1 MLPRVALL
9 LMLCILGSCAFVSD
23 VIKGDCARAICGCP
37 RDHTKTVEM
46 KLSGR
51 NSEPI
56 PDAALI
62 CLDTGEELGITN
74 SMGLISLRVP
84 GFTTFCG
91 FYADCEVAVFRRKYS
106 NYSDR
111 PFWFAQFIGGESMG
125 STEGKVELVEA
136 GQ

>member
-1 MLPRVALL
+1 MLKHAALL
-9 LMLCILGSCAFVSD
+9 LTLFILGSCAFLSD
-23 VIKGDCARAICGCP
+23 VIQGDCVRGICGCP
-37 RDHTKTVEM
+37 RNSTKTVEI
-46 KLSGR
+46 KLLGR

-74 SMGLISLRVP
+74 SMGLTSIRVP

-91 FYADCEVAVFRRKYS
+91 FYADCEVAVFRTKYS
-106 NYSDR
+106 HYSNR
-111 PFWFAQFIGGESMG
+111 PFWFARFIRGESLG
-125 STEGKVELVEA
+125 STESKVELIED